1 MKEGARWLRPE
12 ATETARGSVKEQ
24 GQVYRVNDKE
34 DQAREE
40 GADSQRGELE
50 IGRGNGVIFNKL
62 IIR

>member
-34 DQAREE
+34 D
-40 GADSQRGELE
+40 
-50 IGRGNGVIFNKL
+50 
-62 IIR
+62 